1 MADLHTDL
9 WSINDLVLHSRSKKD
24 ARDRFEKMHG
34 FSLSRHAAHLA
45 FNDAV
50 KRRFKKNETKAS
62 YRDQIGERYKIVE

>member
-1 MADLHTDL
+1 MADLQTDL
-9 WSINDLVLHSRSKKD
+9 WSINDLVLHSRSKEE
-24 ARDRFEKMHG
+24 ARDRFENMHG

-50 KRRFKKNETKAS
+50 ERRFKKNEAKAS